1 MTHRIALRGPVLFSI
16 LFALAACGGS
26 APAVKEPAAPAEYK
40 VKLATTKGDVVILVH
55 RDWAPLGAD
64 HFYNLVK
71 RGYYDNNAFFR
82 ALKGYIVQCGINGD
96 PKVYARWDKVKI
108 KDDPPKVPN
117 KTGTVVFATPSEP
130 NQRTTHIFINIHDN
144 ENLDSSGFVPFGEV
158 ILGLDNV
165 MNVYM
170 DYGEG
175 APDGQG
181 PSQDEAA
188 HGGNAYFKKNF
199 PKLDYILK
207 ATVIP

>member
-1 MTHRIALRGPVLFSI
+1 MTRRCALLISI
-16 LFALAACGGS
+16 TCALAACGATPKE
-26 APAVKEPAAPAEYK
+26 APSPAEYK
-40 VKLATTKGDVVILVH
+40 VKLATTKGDVIILVH

-82 ALKGYIVQCGINGD
+82 ALKDYIVQWGINGD
-96 PKVYARWDKVKI
+96 PKIYARWSNVKI

-117 KTGTVVFATPSEP
+117 KTGTVVFATPGEP
-130 NQRTTHIFINIHDN
+130 NERTTHLFINIHDN
-144 ENLDSSGFVPFGEV
+144 SDNLDARGFVPFGEV
-158 ILGLDNV
+158 IQGLDNI

-175 APDGQG
+175 APQGQG
-181 PSQDEAA
+181 PDQEAA
-188 HGGNAYFKKNF
+188 GNGGNAYLKKNF

-207 ATVIP
+207 ASIVP